1 MLPMQNIFNAF
12 FFTHSID
19 IAEAECCRH
28 DFGGYYQLFF
38 IHSFPLTLSI
48 HSRNSG
54 RQSLVNVRREKR
66 SKLKN
71 IEVMELK
78 IYSLNL

>member
-38 IHSFPLTLSI
+38 IHSFPLI
-48 HSRNSG
+48 AED
-54 RQSLVNVRREKR
+54 SLWLMLGEKKEVN
-66 SKLKN
+66 
-71 IEVMELK
+71 
-78 IYSLNL
+78 